1 MKKTICI
8 FLTILMI
15 LELTA
20 CGKEQHET
28 TADEGFKPSRDTSV
42 SCRLKFA
49 GGYDNFEALEAEFDL
64 FNKYYPNVEM
74 VYTKVDDYNG
84 KDVIMSQLKNGTTK
98 KLIGL
103 KMTDRGIARHG
114 YEIFCDER
122 KIGVITSGGISPV
135 RGDNIALGYVTTDS
149 DINIGSKKT

>member
-20 CGKEQHET
+20 CGKEEQKT
-28 TADEGFKPSRDTSV
+28 TADEGFKPSLDTSV

-74 VYTKVDDYNG
+74 TYTKIDDYNNMIG
-84 KDVIMSQLKNGTTK
+84 TVLNGNDAPDV
-98 KLIGL
+98 
-103 KMTDRGIARHG
+103 
-114 YEIFCDER
+114 
-122 KIGVITSGGISPV
+122 
-135 RGDNIALGYVTTDS
+135 YVNYS
-149 DINIGSKKT
+149 WMYGRE